1 MRNPAVYGDYVGQQ
15 GLKDK
20 ARIDD
25 TILAAL
31 ESVDEKTRQAN
42 FTYELETLHNE
53 AAYIPLTYERNRVI
67 HSSKVKKLAFN
78 PSQFEIPV
86 QRMRVE

>member
-1 MRNPAVYGDYVGQQ
+1 M
-15 GLKDK
+15 KDK

-42 FTYELETLHNE
+42 FTYVLETLHNE